1 MLVTTGRR
9 SGEPREVTLWFA
21 VAQGRIVMLAGGGRG
36 SGWVRNLEA
45 EPRVVLRAGRT
56 TIAGRARIVEGET
69 EDPLVR
75 EAIAAKYG
83 TTGLRTWL
91 RTALPV
97 VVEPDP
103 AG

>member
-1 MLVTTGRR
+1 MTTGRR

-21 VAQGRIVMLAGGGRG
+21 VADGRIVMLAGGGRA

-45 EPRVVLRAGRT
+45 EPRVTFRAGGAV
-56 TIAGRARIVEGET
+56 IAGRARIVEGEA

-83 TTGLRTWL
+83 TTGLKTWL

-97 VVEPDP
+97 VVEAEPED
-103 AG
+103 

>member
-9 SGEPREVTLWFA
+9 SGQPREVTLWFA
-21 VAQGRIVMLAGGGRG
+21 VADGLVVMLAGGGRG
-36 SGWVRNLEA
+36 SDWVRNLEA
-45 EPRVVLRAGRT
+45 EPRVELRAGGA
-56 TIAGRARIVEGET
+56 TIAGRARVVEGEA

-75 EAIAAKYG
+75 AAIAAKYG
-83 TTGLRTWL
+83 TTGLKTWL

-103 AG
+103 GG